1 MKKVCF
7 FFTMVFFLSSFSA
20 AAHADPIRSGL
31 GVQLSSDGTAALV
44 LHASNI
50 EAGIK
55 AQAFLYDYA
64 SETASYPNLLVVGM
78 HVAYLFSSAQA
89 DSEFGIGI
97 EAHTGIG
104 LEDLEYDEY
113 IDLGLRLSI
122 NQPISRR
129 LYISGILYPFFM
141 ETRDESDVDDD
152 WEMTVTLPKA
162 SVAFTLI
169 F

>member
-1 MKKVCF
+1 
-7 FFTMVFFLSSFSA
+7 MVFFLSSFSA

-104 LEDLEYDEY
+104 LEDL
-113 IDLGLRLSI
+113 
-122 NQPISRR
+122 
-129 LYISGILYPFFM
+129 
-141 ETRDESDVDDD
+141 
-152 WEMTVTLPKA
+152 
-162 SVAFTLI
+162 
-169 F
+169 